1 MQTGQTWALGASP
14 KPPASQPQNI
24 WLRVCT
30 ARWIS
35 SPMTGSGMRSSL
47 AGRSA
52 PLRYASGMIRMRL
65 DDIAV
70 SGEGKQFLLLLRADE
85 DERVL
90 PIVVDAMQALAIA
103 AGRSGEKP
111 SRPLTHDLVLSLLE
125 VQGVQVEIT
134 DLVEGTFY
142 SMLVVERG
150 GVRFDIDARPSDA
163 LAVAVRVDAP
173 ILVAEEVLENS
184 GLDDET
190 GEGGFEA

>member
-1 MQTGQTWALGASP
+1 
-14 KPPASQPQNI
+14 
-24 WLRVCT
+24 
-30 ARWIS
+30 
-35 SPMTGSGMRSSL
+35 
-47 AGRSA
+47 
-52 PLRYASGMIRMRL
+52 MIRMRL

-103 AGRSGEKP
+103 AGRSGEKA
-111 SRPLTHDLVLSLLE
+111 SRPLTHDLMLSLLE
-125 VQGVQVEIT
+125 VLGAQVVQVEIT

-190 GEGGFEA
+190 AEGGFEA